1 MITTLCSEFVLVN
14 EATQDV
20 VTSHASEVGERSGR
34 IRRRVR
40 RSEAEAAVRPARI
53 VVGDVLAE
61 DVLEV
66 TPTEN
71 ERPVQA
77 LPPDGPH
84 PTLGEGVR
92 SRRPE
97 RGEDDPMPSA
107 AKTASKLLV
116 YLESR
121 SRMRRRNGPRPVR
134 SKERFRACWVTQ
146 AEWGCLVAPAMWTRL
161 VWTSI
166 TKNT

>member
-1 MITTLCSEFVLVN
+1 MITTSCSEFVLVN

-20 VTSHASEVGERSGR
+20 VPSHASEVGERSGR

-40 RSEAEAAVRPARI
+40 RSEAEAAVRPAR
-53 VVGDVLAE
+53 VVVRDALAE

-77 LPPDGPH
+77 LPPEGPH
-84 PTLGEGVR
+84 PTLGVSVR

-97 RGEDDPMPSA
+97 RGEDDPHAIGREDRIEAPGVLGVPIPDEEAKRTTPSQVQGEVPG
-107 AKTASKLLV
+107 L
-116 YLESR
+116 
-121 SRMRRRNGPRPVR
+121 
-134 SKERFRACWVTQ
+134 WVIQ

>member
-1 MITTLCSEFVLVN
+1 MN

-20 VTSHASEVGERSGR
+20 APSHASEAGERSGR

-40 RSEAEAAVRPARI
+40 RSEAEAAVRPARV

-77 LPPDGPH
+77 LPPDGSH

-97 RGEDDPMPSA
+97 WDEDDPHAIGREDRIEAPRVLGVPIPDEE
-107 AKTASKLLV
+107 AKPTTSSQV
-116 YLESR
+116 E
-121 SRMRRRNGPRPVR
+121 
-134 SKERFRACWVTQ
+134 ERFRACWVTQ
-146 AEWGCLVAPAMWTRL
+146 AECGCLVAPAMWTRL